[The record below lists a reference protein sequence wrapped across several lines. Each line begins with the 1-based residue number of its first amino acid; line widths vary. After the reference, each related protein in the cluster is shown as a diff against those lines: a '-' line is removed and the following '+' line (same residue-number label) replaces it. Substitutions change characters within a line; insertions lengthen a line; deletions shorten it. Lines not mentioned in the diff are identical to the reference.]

1 MKIKLFEPFI
11 DNAEK
16 TAVMK
21 ALESKFWA
29 SGSGSGLVKKFEQKF
44 QRFVNADEC
53 LAVNSGTA
61 ALNIAVS
68 LLKIKGGE
76 VIIPSLSFVSTAN
89 CVLQNGG
96 KPIFVEINPKTLCI
110 DEKTIEKS
118 LTKNT
123 KAIIP
128 VHFGG
133 MPAITDKML
142 KLSKK
147 YKIPIIEDAAHAA
160 GAFYKKKKIGSHGFA
175 VCFSFHPVKNL
186 SMPTGGLIAINH
198 KNHKSIR
205 NEIESK
211 RWCGITNRTNDEYE
225 IKELGNN
232 YYMNE
237 ISAAVGL
244 EQLKKLNKMNSMRK
258 KIAKRYSSE
267 LEIEH
272 KMPYQKECS
281 YHLYWICVKNRKK
294 FREILKNEGVETGTH
309 YKPIHTFSLYKNHEK
324 LPITERIGKEIVTI
338 PMHSNLTESQA
349 DRIITLTN
357 KFANY

>member
-1 MKIKLFEPFI
+1 MSKLIKLFEPVV
-11 DNAEK
+11 DSSEK
-16 TAVMK
+16 K
-21 ALESKFWA
+21 ALVKVLDSKFWA

-160 GAFYKKKKIGSHGFA
+160 GAFYKKKE
-175 VCFSFHPVKNL
+175 N
-186 SMPTGGLIAINH
+186 
-198 KNHKSIR
+198 
-205 NEIESK
+205 
-211 RWCGITNRTNDEYE
+211 W
-225 IKELGNN
+225 
-232 YYMNE
+232 
-237 ISAAVGL
+237 
-244 EQLKKLNKMNSMRK
+244 
-258 KIAKRYSSE
+258 
-267 LEIEH
+267 
-272 KMPYQKECS
+272 
-281 YHLYWICVKNRKK
+281 
-294 FREILKNEGVETGTH
+294 
-309 YKPIHTFSLYKNHEK
+309 
-324 LPITERIGKEIVTI
+324 
-338 PMHSNLTESQA
+338 
-349 DRIITLTN
+349 
-357 KFANY
+357 